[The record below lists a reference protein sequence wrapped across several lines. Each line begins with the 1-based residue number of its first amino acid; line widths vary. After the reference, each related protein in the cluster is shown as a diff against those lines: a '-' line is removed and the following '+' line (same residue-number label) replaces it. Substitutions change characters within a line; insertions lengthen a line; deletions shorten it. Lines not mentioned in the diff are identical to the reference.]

1 MKLNSNIEKEVI
13 IENKREQLID
23 AEFGIMALTGKISG
37 NVKDILYL
45 EDIDKRK
52 ENISKLEENLGE
64 LFVEMIRMRDALR
77 LNFDEIIK
85 DKISQ

>member
-1 MKLNSNIEKEVI
+1 MKLNPNLEKERI

-23 AEFGIMALTGKISG
+23 AEFGIMELTGKISG

-45 EDIDKRK
+45 ENIDKRK
-52 ENISKLEENLGE
+52 ENISKIEENLGE
-64 LFVEMIRMRDALR
+64 LFVEIIRMSDALR